1 MKLHVNVV
9 ESQTTYLTRESIEI
23 DTDNYPEL
31 SNMTEDEVKTYI
43 TENAWDMKSTEGD
56 YFSLG
61 EELIE
66 QDLKF
71 DNMSNLETEFEFG
84 N

>member
-1 MKLHVNVV
+1 MKLTVNVV

-31 SNMTEDEVKTYI
+31 SNMTEDEVKNYI
-43 TENAWDMKSTEGD
+43 TENAWVMKPTDEN
-56 YFSLG
+56 FISLG
-61 EELIE
+61 EELVD
-66 QDLKF
+66 QDLKY
-71 DNMSNLETEFEFG
+71 DESSNLETEFEFG

>member
-1 MKLHVNVV
+1 MKLTVNVV
-9 ESQTTYLTRESIEI
+9 ETSTTFITRESIEI

-31 SNMTEDEVKTYI
+31 VDKTEDEVKEYI
-43 TENAWDMKSTEGD
+43 RENMWDMESTNPD
-56 YFSLG
+56 YPSLG

-66 QDLKF
+66 RDIVM
-71 DNMSNLETEFEFG
+71 DDMSDLETEVEFG

>member
-1 MKLHVNVV
+1 MKLTVNVV

-31 SNMTEDEVKTYI
+31 CNMTEEEVKAYI

-61 EELIE
+61 EELVE
-66 QDLKF
+66 QDLKY
-71 DNMSNLETEFEFG
+71 DESSNLETEFEFG

>member
-1 MKLHVNVV
+1 MKITVNVV

-31 SNMTEDEVKTYI
+31 SNMTEEEVKAYI
-43 TENAWDMKSTEGD
+43 TENAWEMKSTEGD

-61 EELIE
+61 EELTE
-66 QDLKF
+66 QDLKY
-71 DNMSNLETEFEFG
+71 DESSNLETEFEFG